1 MILRREST
9 SRDSLASV
17 QAMGRLQGVKP
28 IAVLD
33 IGSNSVRLVVYEHH
47 ARTLTPLFNEKSA
60 CALGRGVAKT
70 GEIAQKNAEIALKAI
85 ARFGLVTKLMD
96 VPKVHIIA
104 TSAVREARNGRAFM
118 DRVEQLMETKGHIL
132 PGEEEAHFAS
142 RGIVSGMPEF
152 VGLVGDLGGGSLEF
166 ASVAPGQETKGETFE
181 LGVIRLQD
189 DSDLSPVEAVKIAT
203 RKLKNSRVLNACE
216 CDVFCAIG
224 GTWRAFAS
232 LMQVRENY
240 PLHLVHGYEVKAKDA
255 MKLAKLLVKDA
266 GKVDGIETVSRARR
280 DLLAYGAAAMIGV
293 LEAGN
298 FKKIVFSSLGVREGY
313 LFDRLSKAEAAKDP
327 LIEACEEICFLR
339 SRSGQHA
346 VELEDFSQRFLA
358 AIGVPET
365 EAQRRLR
372 IASCLLSDIGWRG
385 HRDYRGEQSVDLI
398 AYSSLLG
405 VNHGGRAFMAEVLAV
420 RYMGLK
426 HTSSSRGLNSLMG
439 EKAHNYA
446 RSLGALLRM
455 AYVLSGAM
463 PGILPVV
470 EFGLV
475 GQRLELIL
483 PGEFSFLDGLRLQSR
498 LKQLAGHLG
507 YAESLVLV
515 R

>member
-1 MILRREST
+1 MILRRENAIN
-9 SRDSLASV
+9 DSSAPAR
-17 QAMGRLQGVKP
+17 AMGRLQGVEP
-28 IAVLD
+28 VAVLD

-85 ARFGLVTKLMD
+85 ARFGLVTKLME
-96 VPKVHIIA
+96 VPTVYVIA
-104 TSAVREARNGRAFM
+104 TSAVREASNGREFM
-118 DRVEQLMETKGHIL
+118 DKVELLMETKGHIL
-132 PGEEEAHFAS
+132 SGEEEAHFTA
-142 RGIVSGMPEF
+142 RGIVSGMPDFE
-152 VGLVGDLGGGSLEF
+152 GLVGDLGGGSLEF
-166 ASVAPGQETKGETFE
+166 ASVERDREPKGETFE

-189 DSDLSPVEAVKIAT
+189 DSDLSPAEAVKIAT
-203 RKLKNSRVLNACE
+203 KRLKNSTVLNSCE
-216 CDVFCAIG
+216 CEVFCAIG

-240 PLHLVHGYEVKAKDA
+240 PLHLVQGYEVKAKDA
-255 MKLAKLLVKDA
+255 MKLAKLLVEDVE
-266 GKVDGIETVSRARR
+266 KVEGIETVSRARR
-280 DLLAYGAAAMIGV
+280 DLMAYGAAAMIGV
-293 LEAGN
+293 LEAGD
-298 FKKIVFSSLGVREGY
+298 FKKIIFSSLGGREGY
-313 LFDRLSKAEAAKDP
+313 LFDRLSKGEAAKDP

-339 SRSGQHA
+339 SRSARHA
-346 VELEDFSQRFLA
+346 VELEDFSERFLA
-358 AIGVPET
+358 AIGVHET
-365 EAQRRLR
+365 KPQGRLR
-372 IASCLLSDIGWRG
+372 IATCLLSDIGWRG

-398 AYSSLLG
+398 AYSALLG
-405 VNHGGRAFMAEVLAV
+405 TDHAGRAFMAEVLAV

-426 HTSSSRGLNSLMG
+426 HTSSSRELTSLMG
-439 EKAHNYA
+439 DKAHFNA
-446 RSLGALLRM
+446 QSLGALIRM

-498 LKQLAGHLG
+498 LKQLATHLG
-507 YAESLVLV
+507 YEESLVV
-515 R
+515 VG